1 MAYFDSIICLFK
13 LDTKEAE
20 ASAKKMDGSLKQLLN
35 TASNASEKSG
45 NLGQNL
51 VSSFNAVSS
60 AFNNIGQNISG
71 SFSQIKS
78 EADQVFSHIKEAG
91 QNTGD
96 AIAGSI
102 KNSFDEIN
110 KSTNENLLKQKLYAA
125 DISNNRKNSSIN
137 ANGIAPHTIDKANID
152 PKPIEENFHNSFN
165 NITKEGQD
173 TGEAIAGSIKNSL
186 DHINNISNNNLLKQK
201 LPDVNISRPSM
212 TAPLPSEAIPAEPS
226 VTNSKHMA
234 QEAISAVND
243 TFRHSVNDMGNETR
257 NALNAIKQHAEN
269 AKQSIHEPKS
279 TLSQAT
285 RVNPYNTN
293 NMTPAMQQAD
303 SLGKAMAAPIDAMG
317 NILMDLGT
325 EIGQSI
331 SHMKNAT
338 TNGFNAVKQA
348 ANETAVSISNSFLGI
363 VDNVATTIASAANN
377 IHTFITDIIKSS
389 IPKFKA
395 SANALGK
402 NFGQTISG
410 AIKGVTDKFSFD
422 SIFTGVEKHTQN
434 LTALGALASQSRIG
448 VRNLDLLSRSAAS
461 LGGNLGEAQQDI
473 NRFSQS
479 VTTALGDKTSQAAA
493 IFDKLGISLKNQ
505 KGRIKDTSKLMG
517 ELSHKMRTMSQPD
530 KNLMLNDL
538 GFKDQGM
545 RRYVMSTDKT
555 QKRVMGTEKQKGI
568 TTQKDVEEAKKF
580 QKSLTELNEA
590 IDSAATDLVTA
601 LMPAFTFIVDGLK
614 SLVTVAKDNK
624 IILVGFF
631 AALAVAAVSY
641 GASMASA
648 AVATIAATWPILA
661 IIAVVG
667 ALGYAFYKLIPFLK
681 KIPQL
686 FHDFVASSPMVQSAL
701 NKLSEVWQE
710 LKKRAQPIIDY
721 FKAVWGFVTAAWN
734 GDFEGMK
741 KSFFDMLNAIKDYFM
756 NIFNDIS
763 TIASNITKAIREKL
777 TDMLPAK
784 LQYWLGLSDDKENDI
799 PTPDDEQKQA
809 ATKAVEAGQQHL
821 DQVQQNGVPSNA
833 VEITKTKNIENNK
846 QTNVTVGETHITV
859 NTNKPVEDIGKVL
872 TDRTTDSI
880 NRAIS
885 YQDDPIMR

>member
-78 EADQVFSHIKEAG
+78 EADQVFSHIKQAG

-96 AIAGSI
+96 TIAGSI

-110 KSTNENLLKQKLYAA
+110 KTTNENLLKQKLRAA
-125 DISNNRKNSSIN
+125 DIANNGKNSAID
-137 ANGIAPHTIDKANID
+137 AIGIAPDTIG
-152 PKPIEENFHNSFN
+152 EQNSYV
-165 NITKEGQD
+165 KDMGHE
-173 TGEAIAGSIKNSL
+173 
-186 DHINNISNNNLLKQK
+186 
-201 LPDVNISRPSM
+201 NISRPLM
-212 TAPLPSEAIPAEPS
+212 TAPFPSEAIPAEPS

-257 NALNAIKQHAEN
+257 NALDAIKQHTEN
-269 AKQSIHEPKS
+269 AKQSIHEPKP
-279 TLSQAT
+279 TLNQAT
-285 RVNPYNTN
+285 RVSPYHTN

-395 SANALGK
+395 SADALRK
-402 NFGQTISG
+402 NFGQAISG
-410 AIKGVTDKFSFD
+410 TIKGITDKFSFD

-555 QKRVMGTEKQKGI
+555 QKRVMGTEKEKGI

-580 QKSLTELNEA
+580 QKSLAELNET

-601 LMPAFTFIVDGLK
+601 LMPAFTFIVDGFK

-641 GASMASA
+641 GASMESA

-763 TIASNITKAIREKL
+763 DIATNITKAIRDKL
-777 TDMLPAK
+777 THMLPTK
-784 LQYWLGLSDDKENDI
+784 LQYWLGLSDGKENDI

-859 NTNKPVEDIGKVL
+859 NTNKPVEDIGQKL
-872 TDRTTDSI
+872 TDRQTYEIKKAIADTDDSV
-880 NRAIS
+880 
-885 YQDDPIMR
+885 MR

>member
-60 AFNNIGQNISG
+60 ALNNIGQNISG

-96 AIAGSI
+96 TIAGSI

-110 KSTNENLLKQKLYAA
+110 KTTNENLLKQKLYAA
-125 DISNNRKNSSIN
+125 DISNNGKNSTIN
-137 ANGIAPHTIDKANID
+137 ANGIAPHTIG
-152 PKPIEENFHNSFN
+152 EQNSY
-165 NITKEGQD
+165 
-173 TGEAIAGSIKNSL
+173 
-186 DHINNISNNNLLKQK
+186 LK
-201 LPDVNISRPSM
+201 DIGHVNISRPSM
-212 TAPLPSEAIPAEPS
+212 TAPFPSEAIPAEPS
-226 VTNSKHMA
+226 VANSKHMA
-234 QEAISAVND
+234 QEAISAVNE

-257 NALNAIKQHAEN
+257 NALDAIKQHAEN
-269 AKQSIHEPKS
+269 AKQSIHEPKP
-279 TLSQAT
+279 TLNQAT
-285 RVNPYNTN
+285 RVSPYHTN

-303 SLGKAMAAPIDAMG
+303 SFANTMAAPMDAIVT
-317 NILMDLGT
+317 NV
-325 EIGQSI
+325 GQSI
-331 SHMKNAT
+331 SNMKTSTAND
-338 TNGFNAVKQA
+338 FNEVKQA

-363 VDNVATTIASAANN
+363 VNSVATSIANAANN

-395 SANALGK
+395 SADALRK
-402 NFGQTISG
+402 NFGQAISG
-410 AIKGVTDKFSFD
+410 TIKGVTDKFSFD
-422 SIFTGVEKHTQN
+422 SIFTGVGKHAQN

-545 RRYVMSTDKT
+545 RRYIMSTDKT
-555 QKRVMGTEKQKGI
+555 QKRVMGTEKEKGI

-580 QKSLTELNEA
+580 QKSLDDLNEA

-614 SLVTVAKDNK
+614 NLVTVAKDNK

-631 AALAVAAVSY
+631 AALAVVAVSY

-686 FHDFVASSPMVQSAL
+686 FHDFVANSPMVRSAL
-701 NKLSEVWQE
+701 NKLSEAWQE
-710 LKKRAQPIIDY
+710 LKNKAQPIIDF
-721 FKAVWGFVTAAWN
+721 FKTVWGFVTDAWN

-741 KSFFDMLNAIKDYFM
+741 KSFFDMLNAIKDYFI
-756 NIFNDIS
+756 NIWNEIS
-763 TIASNITKAIREKL
+763 TIASKITKAIRDKL
-777 TDMLPAK
+777 THMLPTK
-784 LQYWLGLSDDKENDI
+784 LQYWLGLNDDKENDI

-833 VEITKTKNIENNK
+833 VEITKTQNIENNK
-846 QTNVTVGETHITV
+846 QTNVTVGAPNIV
-859 NTNKPVEDIGKVL
+859 INAPG
-872 TDRTTDSI
+872 DSAGGLEKATKI
-880 NRAIS
+880 VQGAFIQS
-885 YQDDPIMR
+885 TLQGFDDCRQN

>member
-60 AFNNIGQNISG
+60 ALNNIGQNISG

-78 EADQVFSHIKEAG
+78 EADQVFSHIKQAG

-110 KSTNENLLKQKLYAA
+110 KSTNENLLKQNFHAA
-125 DISNNRKNSSIN
+125 DISNNGKNSAID
-137 ANGIAPHTIDKANID
+137 AIGIAPDTIG
-152 PKPIEENFHNSFN
+152 EQNSYV
-165 NITKEGQD
+165 KDMGRE
-173 TGEAIAGSIKNSL
+173 
-186 DHINNISNNNLLKQK
+186 
-201 LPDVNISRPSM
+201 NISRPSM

-243 TFRHSVNDMGNETR
+243 TFRHSVNDMENETR
-257 NALNAIKQHAEN
+257 NALDAIKQHTEN

-285 RVNPYNTN
+285 RVSPYYTN

-395 SANALGK
+395 SADALGK

-410 AIKGVTDKFSFD
+410 AIKGVTDNFSFD
-422 SIFTGVEKHTQN
+422 SIFTGVGKHAQN

-545 RRYVMSTDKT
+545 RRYVMSTNKT
-555 QKRVMGTEKQKGI
+555 QKSVMGTEKEKGI

-580 QKSLTELNEA
+580 QKSLAELNET

-701 NKLSEVWQE
+701 NKLSEAWEE

-756 NIFNDIS
+756 NILNDIS
-763 TIASNITKAIREKL
+763 DIATNITKAIRDKL
-777 TDMLPAK
+777 THMLPTK
-784 LQYWLGLSDDKENDI
+784 LQYWLGLNDDKENDI

-859 NTNKPVEDIGKVL
+859 NTNKPVEDIGKVV
-872 TDRTTDSI
+872 TDKNIDSI

>member
-60 AFNNIGQNISG
+60 ALNNVGQNISG

-78 EADQVFSHIKEAG
+78 EADQVFSHIKQAG
-91 QNTGD
+91 KNTGD
-96 AIAGSI
+96 AITGSI

-110 KSTNENLLKQKLYAA
+110 KTTNENLLKQKLHAA
-125 DISNNRKNSSIN
+125 DISNNGKNSTIN
-137 ANGIAPHTIDKANID
+137 ANGIAPHTIG
-152 PKPIEENFHNSFN
+152 EQNSY
-165 NITKEGQD
+165 
-173 TGEAIAGSIKNSL
+173 
-186 DHINNISNNNLLKQK
+186 LK
-201 LPDVNISRPSM
+201 DIGHVNISRPSM
-212 TAPLPSEAIPAEPS
+212 TAPFPSEAIPAEPS

-234 QEAISAVND
+234 QEAISAVNE

-257 NALNAIKQHAEN
+257 NALDAIKQHAEN
-269 AKQSIHEPKS
+269 AKQSIREPKS

-285 RVNPYNTN
+285 RVSPYHTN

-303 SLGKAMAAPIDAMG
+303 SFANTMAAPIDAIVT
-317 NILMDLGT
+317 NV
-325 EIGQSI
+325 GQSI
-331 SHMKNAT
+331 SNMKTST
-338 TNGFNAVKQA
+338 TNDFNEVKQA

-363 VDNVATTIASAANN
+363 VNSVATSIANAANN

-395 SANALGK
+395 SADALGK
-402 NFGQTISG
+402 NFEQTISG

-545 RRYVMSTDKT
+545 RRYVMSTNKT
-555 QKRVMGTEKQKGI
+555 QKRVMGTEKEKGI

-648 AVATIAATWPILA
+648 AIATIAATWPILA

-741 KSFFDMLNAIKDYFM
+741 KSFFDMLNAIKDYFI

-763 TIASNITKAIREKL
+763 DIATNITKAIREKL

-784 LQYWLGLSDDKENDI
+784 LQYWLGLSDNKETDI

-821 DQVQQNGVPSNA
+821 DQVQQNSVPSNA
-833 VEITKTKNIENNK
+833 VEITKTQNIENNK
-846 QTNVTVGETHITV
+846 QTNVTVGAPNIV
-859 NTNKPVEDIGKVL
+859 INAPG
-872 TDRTTDSI
+872 DSI
-880 NRAIS
+880 GGMKKAGEIS
-885 YQDDPIMR
+885 RSVLFKNTSQGFDDCRQN

>member
-60 AFNNIGQNISG
+60 ALNNIGQNISG

-110 KSTNENLLKQKLYAA
+110 KSTNENLLKQKLHAA
-125 DISNNRKNSSIN
+125 DISNNRKNSTIN
-137 ANGIAPHTIDKANID
+137 TNGIAPQTIG
-152 PKPIEENFHNSFN
+152 EQNSY
-165 NITKEGQD
+165 
-173 TGEAIAGSIKNSL
+173 
-186 DHINNISNNNLLKQK
+186 LK
-201 LPDVNISRPSM
+201 DMGHVNISRPSM
-212 TAPLPSEAIPAEPS
+212 TAPFPSEAIPAEPS
-226 VTNSKHMA
+226 VANSKHMA
-234 QEAISAVND
+234 QEAISAVNE

-257 NALNAIKQHAEN
+257 NELDAIKQHAEN
-269 AKQSIHEPKS
+269 AKQSIREPKS

-285 RVNPYNTN
+285 RVSPYHTN

-303 SLGKAMAAPIDAMG
+303 SFANTMAAPMDAIVT
-317 NILMDLGT
+317 NV
-325 EIGQSI
+325 GQSI
-331 SHMKNAT
+331 SNMKTST
-338 TNGFNAVKQA
+338 TNDFNEVKQA

-363 VDNVATTIASAANN
+363 VNSVATSIANAANN

-395 SANALGK
+395 SADALRK
-402 NFGQTISG
+402 NFGQAISG
-410 AIKGVTDKFSFD
+410 TIKGVTDKFSFD
-422 SIFTGVEKHTQN
+422 SIFTGVGKHAQN

-545 RRYVMSTDKT
+545 RRYVMSTNKT
-555 QKRVMGTEKQKGI
+555 QKRVMGTEKEKGI

-580 QKSLTELNEA
+580 QKSLDDLNEA

-614 SLVTVAKDNK
+614 NLVTVAKDNK

-631 AALAVAAVSY
+631 AALAVVAVSY

-686 FHDFVASSPMVQSAL
+686 FHDFVANSPMVRSAL
-701 NKLSEVWQE
+701 NKLSEAWQE
-710 LKKRAQPIIDY
+710 LKNKAQPIIDF
-721 FKAVWGFVTAAWN
+721 FKTVWGFVTDAWN

-741 KSFFDMLNAIKDYFM
+741 KSFFHMLNAIKDYFI
-756 NIFNDIS
+756 NIWNEIS
-763 TIASNITKAIREKL
+763 TIATNITKAIRDKL
-777 TDMLPAK
+777 THMLPTK
-784 LQYWLGLSDDKENDI
+784 LQYWLGLNDDKENDI

-859 NTNKPVEDIGKVL
+859 NTNKPVEDIGKVV
-872 TDRTTDSI
+872 TDKNIDSI

>member
-60 AFNNIGQNISG
+60 ALNNIGQNISG

-78 EADQVFSHIKEAG
+78 EADQVFSHIKQAG

-96 AIAGSI
+96 TIAGSI

-110 KSTNENLLKQKLYAA
+110 KTTNENLLKQKLRAA
-125 DISNNRKNSSIN
+125 DIANNGKNSAID
-137 ANGIAPHTIDKANID
+137 AIGIAPDTIG
-152 PKPIEENFHNSFN
+152 EQNSY
-165 NITKEGQD
+165 
-173 TGEAIAGSIKNSL
+173 
-186 DHINNISNNNLLKQK
+186 LK
-201 LPDVNISRPSM
+201 DMGHVNISRPLM
-212 TAPLPSEAIPAEPS
+212 TAPFPPEAIPAEPS

-234 QEAISAVND
+234 QEAISAVNE

-257 NALNAIKQHAEN
+257 NALDAIKQHTEN
-269 AKQSIHEPKS
+269 AKQSIHEPKP
-279 TLSQAT
+279 TLNQAT
-285 RVNPYNTN
+285 RVSPYHTN

-395 SANALGK
+395 SADALGK

-493 IFDKLGISLKNQ
+493 IFDKLGILLKNQ

-545 RRYVMSTDKT
+545 RRYVMSTNKT
-555 QKRVMGTEKQKGI
+555 QKRVMGTEKEKGI

-648 AVATIAATWPILA
+648 AIATIAATWPILA

-701 NKLSEVWQE
+701 NKLSEAWEE
-710 LKKRAQPIIDY
+710 LKKRARPIIDY

-756 NIFNDIS
+756 NILNDIS
-763 TIASNITKAIREKL
+763 DIATNITKAIRDKL
-777 TDMLPAK
+777 THMLPTK
-784 LQYWLGLSDDKENDI
+784 LQYWLGLSDGKENDI
-799 PTPDDEQKQA
+799 PIPDDEQKQA

-859 NTNKPVEDIGKVL
+859 NTNKPVEDIGQKL
-872 TDRTTDSI
+872 TDRQTYEIRKAIAETDDSV
-880 NRAIS
+880 
-885 YQDDPIMR
+885 MR

>member
-60 AFNNIGQNISG
+60 ALNNIGQNISG

-110 KSTNENLLKQKLYAA
+110 KTTNENLLKQKLYAA
-125 DISNNRKNSSIN
+125 DISNNGKNSTIN
-137 ANGIAPHTIDKANID
+137 ANGIAPHTIG
-152 PKPIEENFHNSFN
+152 EQNSY
-165 NITKEGQD
+165 
-173 TGEAIAGSIKNSL
+173 
-186 DHINNISNNNLLKQK
+186 LK
-201 LPDVNISRPSM
+201 DIGHVNISRPSM
-212 TAPLPSEAIPAEPS
+212 TAPFPSEAIPAEPS
-226 VTNSKHMA
+226 VANSKHMA
-234 QEAISAVND
+234 QEAISAVNE

-257 NALNAIKQHAEN
+257 NELDAIKQHAEN
-269 AKQSIHEPKS
+269 AKQSIREPKS

-285 RVNPYNTN
+285 RVSPYHTN

-303 SLGKAMAAPIDAMG
+303 SFANTMAVPMDAIVT
-317 NILMDLGT
+317 NV
-325 EIGQSI
+325 GQSI
-331 SHMKNAT
+331 SNMKTST
-338 TNGFNAVKQA
+338 TNDFNEVKQA
-348 ANETAVSISNSFLGI
+348 ANETAVSISNSFLCI
-363 VDNVATTIASAANN
+363 VNSVATSIANAANN

-395 SANALGK
+395 SADALRK
-402 NFGQTISG
+402 NFGQAISG
-410 AIKGVTDKFSFD
+410 TIKGVTDKFSFD
-422 SIFTGVEKHTQN
+422 SIFTGVGKHAQN

-555 QKRVMGTEKQKGI
+555 QKRVMGTEKEKGI

-580 QKSLTELNEA
+580 QKSLDDLNEA

-614 SLVTVAKDNK
+614 NLVTVAKDNK

-631 AALAVAAVSY
+631 AALAVVAVSY

-686 FHDFVASSPMVQSAL
+686 FHDFVANSPMVRSAL
-701 NKLSEVWQE
+701 NKLSEAWQE
-710 LKKRAQPIIDY
+710 LKNKAQPIIDF
-721 FKAVWGFVTAAWN
+721 FKTVWGFVTDAWN

-741 KSFFDMLNAIKDYFM
+741 KSFFDMLNAIKDYFI
-756 NIFNDIS
+756 NIWNEIS
-763 TIASNITKAIREKL
+763 TIASKITKAIRDKL
-777 TDMLPAK
+777 THMLPTK
-784 LQYWLGLSDDKENDI
+784 LQYWLGLNDDKENDI

-833 VEITKTKNIENNK
+833 VEITKTQNIENNK
-846 QTNVTVGETHITV
+846 QTNVTVGAPNIV
-859 NTNKPVEDIGKVL
+859 INAPG
-872 TDRTTDSI
+872 DSI
-880 NRAIS
+880 GGMKKAGEIS
-885 YQDDPIMR
+885 RSVLFKNTSQGFDDCRQN

>member
-60 AFNNIGQNISG
+60 ALNNIGQNISG

-78 EADQVFSHIKEAG
+78 EADQVFSHIKQAG
-91 QNTGD
+91 KNTGD
-96 AIAGSI
+96 AITGSI

-110 KSTNENLLKQKLYAA
+110 KTTNENLLKQKLHAA
-125 DISNNRKNSSIN
+125 DISNNGKNSTIN
-137 ANGIAPHTIDKANID
+137 ANGIAPHTIG
-152 PKPIEENFHNSFN
+152 EQNSY
-165 NITKEGQD
+165 
-173 TGEAIAGSIKNSL
+173 
-186 DHINNISNNNLLKQK
+186 LK
-201 LPDVNISRPSM
+201 DMGHVNISRPSM
-212 TAPLPSEAIPAEPS
+212 TTPFPSEAIPAEPS
-226 VTNSKHMA
+226 VANSKHMA
-234 QEAISAVND
+234 QEAISAVNK

-257 NALNAIKQHAEN
+257 NALDAIKQHAEN
-269 AKQSIHEPKS
+269 AKQSIREPKS

-285 RVNPYNTN
+285 RVSPYHTN

-303 SLGKAMAAPIDAMG
+303 SFANTMASPMDAIVT
-317 NILMDLGT
+317 NV
-325 EIGQSI
+325 GQSI
-331 SHMKNAT
+331 SNMKTST
-338 TNGFNAVKQA
+338 TNDFNEVKQA

-363 VDNVATTIASAANN
+363 VNSVATSIANAANN

-395 SANALGK
+395 SADALRK
-402 NFGQTISG
+402 NFGQAISG
-410 AIKGVTDKFSFD
+410 TIKGITDKFSFD
-422 SIFTGVEKHTQN
+422 SIFTGVGKHAQN

-555 QKRVMGTEKQKGI
+555 QKRVMGTEKEKGI

-580 QKSLTELNEA
+580 QKSLTELNET

-614 SLVTVAKDNK
+614 NLVTVAKDNK

-631 AALAVAAVSY
+631 AALAVVAVSY

-686 FHDFVASSPMVQSAL
+686 FHDFVANSPMVRSAL
-701 NKLSEVWQE
+701 NKLSEAWQE
-710 LKKRAQPIIDY
+710 LKNKAQPIIDF
-721 FKAVWGFVTAAWN
+721 FKTVWGFVTDAWN

-741 KSFFDMLNAIKDYFM
+741 KSFFDMLNAIKDYFI
-756 NIFNDIS
+756 NIWNEIS
-763 TIASNITKAIREKL
+763 TIASKITKAIRDKL
-777 TDMLPAK
+777 THMLPTK
-784 LQYWLGLSDDKENDI
+784 LQYWLGLNDDKENDI

-859 NTNKPVEDIGKVL
+859 NTNKPVEDIGQKL
-872 TDRTTDSI
+872 TDRQTYEIRKAIAETDDSV
-880 NRAIS
+880 
-885 YQDDPIMR
+885 MR

>member
-35 TASNASEKSG
+35 TASNASEKSA

-78 EADQVFSHIKEAG
+78 EADQVFSQIKQAG

-96 AIAGSI
+96 IIASSI

-110 KSTNENLLKQKLYAA
+110 KTTNENLLKQKLRAA
-125 DISNNRKNSSIN
+125 DIANNGKNSAID
-137 ANGIAPHTIDKANID
+137 AIGIAPDTIGEQNSYAKDIGH
-152 PKPIEENFHNSFN
+152 ENF
-165 NITKEGQD
+165 
-173 TGEAIAGSIKNSL
+173 L
-186 DHINNISNNNLLKQK
+186 
-201 LPDVNISRPSM
+201 RPSM
-212 TAPLPSEAIPAEPS
+212 TAPFPPEAIPAEPS

-234 QEAISAVND
+234 QEAISAVNE
-243 TFRHSVNDMGNETR
+243 TFRHSVSDMGNETR
-257 NALNAIKQHAEN
+257 NALDAIKQHTEN
-269 AKQSIHEPKS
+269 AKQSIHEPKP
-279 TLSQAT
+279 TLNQAT
-285 RVNPYNTN
+285 RVSPYHTN

-338 TNGFNAVKQA
+338 ANGFNAVKQA

-377 IHTFITDIIKSS
+377 IHTFITDIIKSA

-395 SANALGK
+395 SADALGK

-493 IFDKLGISLKNQ
+493 IFNKLGISLKNQ

-545 RRYVMSTDKT
+545 RRYVMSTNKT
-555 QKRVMGTEKQKGI
+555 QKRVMGTEKEKGI

-580 QKSLTELNEA
+580 QKSLAELNET

-686 FHDFVASSPMVQSAL
+686 FHDFVASSPLVQSAL

-756 NIFNDIS
+756 NILNDIS
-763 TIASNITKAIREKL
+763 TIASNITSAIREKL

-784 LQYWLGLSDDKENDI
+784 LQYWLGLSDNKETDI

-859 NTNKPVEDIGKVL
+859 NTNKPVEDIGQKL
-872 TDRTTDSI
+872 TDQQTYAIKKAIADTDDSV
-880 NRAIS
+880 
-885 YQDDPIMR
+885 MR

>member
-45 NLGQNL
+45 NLGKNL

-60 AFNNIGQNISG
+60 ALNNIGQNISG

-96 AIAGSI
+96 TIAGSI

-110 KSTNENLLKQKLYAA
+110 KSTNENLLKQKLHAA
-125 DISNNRKNSSIN
+125 DISNNRKNSTIN
-137 ANGIAPHTIDKANID
+137 ANGIAPHTIG
-152 PKPIEENFHNSFN
+152 EQNSY
-165 NITKEGQD
+165 
-173 TGEAIAGSIKNSL
+173 
-186 DHINNISNNNLLKQK
+186 LK
-201 LPDVNISRPSM
+201 DMGHVNISRPSM
-212 TAPLPSEAIPAEPS
+212 TAPFPSEAIPAEPS
-226 VTNSKHMA
+226 VANSKHMA
-234 QEAISAVND
+234 QEAISAVNE

-257 NALNAIKQHAEN
+257 NALDAIKQHAEN
-269 AKQSIHEPKS
+269 AKQSIREPKS

-285 RVNPYNTN
+285 RVSPYHTN

-303 SLGKAMAAPIDAMG
+303 SFANTMAAPMDAIVT
-317 NILMDLGT
+317 NV
-325 EIGQSI
+325 GQSI
-331 SHMKNAT
+331 SNMKTSTAND
-338 TNGFNAVKQA
+338 FNEVKQA

-363 VDNVATTIASAANN
+363 VNSVATSIANAANN

-395 SANALGK
+395 SADALRK
-402 NFGQTISG
+402 NFGQAISG
-410 AIKGVTDKFSFD
+410 TIKGITDKFSFD
-422 SIFTGVEKHTQN
+422 SIFTGVGKHAQN

-545 RRYVMSTDKT
+545 RRYIMSTDKT
-555 QKRVMGTEKQKGI
+555 QKRVMGTEKEKGI

-580 QKSLTELNEA
+580 QKSLDDLNEA

-614 SLVTVAKDNK
+614 NLVTVAKDNK

-631 AALAVAAVSY
+631 AALAVVAVSY

-686 FHDFVASSPMVQSAL
+686 FHDFVANSPMVRSAL
-701 NKLSEVWQE
+701 NKLSEAWQE
-710 LKKRAQPIIDY
+710 LKNKAQPIIDF
-721 FKAVWGFVTAAWN
+721 FKTVWGFVTDAWN

-784 LQYWLGLSDDKENDI
+784 LQYWLGLSDNKETDI

>member
-78 EADQVFSHIKEAG
+78 EADQVFSHIKQAG

-110 KSTNENLLKQKLYAA
+110 KSTNENLLKQKLRAA
-125 DISNNRKNSSIN
+125 DIANTGKNSAID
-137 ANGIAPHTIDKANID
+137 AIGIAPDTIG
-152 PKPIEENFHNSFN
+152 EQNSY
-165 NITKEGQD
+165 
-173 TGEAIAGSIKNSL
+173 
-186 DHINNISNNNLLKQK
+186 LK
-201 LPDVNISRPSM
+201 DMGHVNISRPLM
-212 TAPLPSEAIPAEPS
+212 TAPFPSEAIPAEPS
-226 VTNSKHMA
+226 VANSKHMA

-257 NALNAIKQHAEN
+257 NALDAIKQHTEN
-269 AKQSIHEPKS
+269 AKQSIHEPKP
-279 TLSQAT
+279 TLNQAT
-285 RVNPYNTN
+285 RVSPYHTN

-303 SLGKAMAAPIDAMG
+303 SFANTMAAPMDAIVT
-317 NILMDLGT
+317 NV
-325 EIGQSI
+325 GQSI
-331 SHMKNAT
+331 SNMKTST
-338 TNGFNAVKQA
+338 TNDFNEVKQA

-363 VDNVATTIASAANN
+363 VNSVATSIANAANN

-395 SANALGK
+395 SADALRK
-402 NFGQTISG
+402 NFGQAISG
-410 AIKGVTDKFSFD
+410 TIKGVTDKFSFD

-545 RRYVMSTDKT
+545 RRYIMSTDNT
-555 QKRVMGTEKQKGI
+555 QKRVMGTEKEKGI

-641 GASMASA
+641 GASMESA

-701 NKLSEVWQE
+701 NKLSEAWQE

-741 KSFFDMLNAIKDYFM
+741 KSFFDMLNAIKDYFI
-756 NIFNDIS
+756 NILNDIS
-763 TIASNITKAIREKL
+763 TIASKITKAIRDKL
-777 TDMLPAK
+777 THMLPTK
-784 LQYWLGLSDDKENDI
+784 LQYWLGLNDDKENDI

-859 NTNKPVEDIGKVL
+859 NTNKPVEDIGQKL
-872 TDRTTDSI
+872 TDRQTYEIKKAIADTDDSV
-880 NRAIS
+880 
-885 YQDDPIMR
+885 MR

>member
-60 AFNNIGQNISG
+60 ALNNIGQNISG
-71 SFSQIKS
+71 SFSQIKL
-78 EADQVFSHIKEAG
+78 EADQVFSQIKQAG

-96 AIAGSI
+96 TIASSI

-110 KSTNENLLKQKLYAA
+110 KSTNENLLKQNFHAA
-125 DISNNRKNSSIN
+125 DISNNGKNSAID
-137 ANGIAPHTIDKANID
+137 AIGIAPDTIG
-152 PKPIEENFHNSFN
+152 EQNSYV
-165 NITKEGQD
+165 KDMGRE
-173 TGEAIAGSIKNSL
+173 
-186 DHINNISNNNLLKQK
+186 
-201 LPDVNISRPSM
+201 NISRPLM
-212 TAPLPSEAIPAEPS
+212 TAPFPPEAIPAEPS

-234 QEAISAVND
+234 QEAISAVNE

-257 NALNAIKQHAEN
+257 NALNAIKQHTEN
-269 AKQSIHEPKS
+269 AKQSIHEPKP
-279 TLSQAT
+279 TLNQAT
-285 RVNPYNTN
+285 RVSPYHTN

-395 SANALGK
+395 SADALGK

-545 RRYVMSTDKT
+545 RRYVMSTNKT
-555 QKRVMGTEKQKGI
+555 QKRVMGTEKEKGI

-580 QKSLTELNEA
+580 QKSLAELNET

-686 FHDFVASSPMVQSAL
+686 FHDFVASSPLVQSAL

-756 NIFNDIS
+756 NILNDIS

-799 PTPDDEQKQA
+799 PTPDNEQKQA

-859 NTNKPVEDIGKVL
+859 NTNKPVEDIGQKL
-872 TDRTTDSI
+872 TDRQTYEIKKAIADTDDSV
-880 NRAIS
+880 
-885 YQDDPIMR
+885 MR

>member
-60 AFNNIGQNISG
+60 ALNNIGQNISG

-78 EADQVFSHIKEAG
+78 EADQVFSHIKQAG

-96 AIAGSI
+96 TIAGSI
-102 KNSFDEIN
+102 KNSFDGIN
-110 KSTNENLLKQKLYAA
+110 KTTNENLLKQKLYAA
-125 DISNNRKNSSIN
+125 DISNNGKNSTIN
-137 ANGIAPHTIDKANID
+137 ANGIAPHTIG
-152 PKPIEENFHNSFN
+152 EQNSY
-165 NITKEGQD
+165 
-173 TGEAIAGSIKNSL
+173 
-186 DHINNISNNNLLKQK
+186 LK
-201 LPDVNISRPSM
+201 DMGHVNISRPSM
-212 TAPLPSEAIPAEPS
+212 TTPFPSEAIPAEPS
-226 VTNSKHMA
+226 VANSKHMA
-234 QEAISAVND
+234 QEAISAVNK

-257 NALNAIKQHAEN
+257 NALDAIKQHAEN
-269 AKQSIHEPKS
+269 AKQSIREPKS

-285 RVNPYNTN
+285 RVSPYHTN

-303 SLGKAMAAPIDAMG
+303 SFANTMASPMDAIVT
-317 NILMDLGT
+317 NV
-325 EIGQSI
+325 GQSI
-331 SHMKNAT
+331 SNMKTST
-338 TNGFNAVKQA
+338 TNDFNEVKQA

-363 VDNVATTIASAANN
+363 VNSVATSIANAANN

-395 SANALGK
+395 SADALRK
-402 NFGQTISG
+402 NFGQAISG
-410 AIKGVTDKFSFD
+410 TIKGITDKFSFD
-422 SIFTGVEKHTQN
+422 SIFTGVGKHAQN

-545 RRYVMSTDKT
+545 RRYIMSTDKT
-555 QKRVMGTEKQKGI
+555 QKRVMGTEKEKGI

-580 QKSLTELNEA
+580 QKSLDDLNEA

-614 SLVTVAKDNK
+614 NLVTVAKDNK

-631 AALAVAAVSY
+631 AALAVVAVSY

-686 FHDFVASSPMVQSAL
+686 FHDFVANSPMVRSAL
-701 NKLSEVWQE
+701 NKLSEAWQE
-710 LKKRAQPIIDY
+710 LKNKAQPIIDF
-721 FKAVWGFVTAAWN
+721 FKTVWGFVTDAWN

-741 KSFFDMLNAIKDYFM
+741 KSFFDMLNAIKDYFI
-756 NIFNDIS
+756 NIWNEIS
-763 TIASNITKAIREKL
+763 TIASKITKAIRDKL
-777 TDMLPAK
+777 THMLPTK
-784 LQYWLGLSDDKENDI
+784 LQYWLGLNDDKENDI

-821 DQVQQNGVPSNA
+821 DQVQQNSVPSNA
-833 VEITKTKNIENNK
+833 VEITKTQNIENNK
-846 QTNVTVGETHITV
+846 QTNVTVGAPNIV
-859 NTNKPVEDIGKVL
+859 INAPG
-872 TDRTTDSI
+872 DSI
-880 NRAIS
+880 GGMKKAGEIS
-885 YQDDPIMR
+885 RSVLFKNTSQGFDDCRQN

>member
-96 AIAGSI
+96 TIAGSI

-110 KSTNENLLKQKLYAA
+110 KTTNENLLKQKLRAA
-125 DISNNRKNSSIN
+125 EIANNGKNSAID
-137 ANGIAPHTIDKANID
+137 AIGIAPDTIG
-152 PKPIEENFHNSFN
+152 EQNSYV
-165 NITKEGQD
+165 KDMGHE
-173 TGEAIAGSIKNSL
+173 
-186 DHINNISNNNLLKQK
+186 
-201 LPDVNISRPSM
+201 NISRPSM
-212 TAPLPSEAIPAEPS
+212 TAPFPPEAIPAEPS

-234 QEAISAVND
+234 QEAISAVNE

-257 NALNAIKQHAEN
+257 NALDAIKQHTEN
-269 AKQSIHEPKS
+269 AKQSIHEPKP
-279 TLSQAT
+279 TLNQAT
-285 RVNPYNTN
+285 RVSPYHTN

-395 SANALGK
+395 SADALGK

-555 QKRVMGTEKQKGI
+555 QKRVMGTEKEKGI

-580 QKSLTELNEA
+580 QKSLAELNET

-631 AALAVAAVSY
+631 AALTVAAISY

-756 NIFNDIS
+756 NILNDIS
-763 TIASNITKAIREKL
+763 DIATNITKAIRDKL

-859 NTNKPVEDIGKVL
+859 NTNKPVEDIGQKL
-872 TDRTTDSI
+872 TDQQTYAIKKAIADTDDSV
-880 NRAIS
+880 
-885 YQDDPIMR
+885 MR

>member
-60 AFNNIGQNISG
+60 ALNNIGQNISG

-78 EADQVFSHIKEAG
+78 EADQVFSQIIQAG

-96 AIAGSI
+96 TIASSI

-110 KSTNENLLKQKLYAA
+110 KTTNENLLKQKLYAA
-125 DISNNRKNSSIN
+125 DISNNGKNSTIN
-137 ANGIAPHTIDKANID
+137 ANGIAPHTIG
-152 PKPIEENFHNSFN
+152 EQNSY
-165 NITKEGQD
+165 
-173 TGEAIAGSIKNSL
+173 
-186 DHINNISNNNLLKQK
+186 LK
-201 LPDVNISRPSM
+201 DIGHVNISRPSM
-212 TAPLPSEAIPAEPS
+212 TAPFPSEAIPAEPS
-226 VTNSKHMA
+226 VANSKHMA
-234 QEAISAVND
+234 QEAISAVNE

-257 NALNAIKQHAEN
+257 NELDAIKQHAEN
-269 AKQSIHEPKS
+269 AKQSIREPKS

-285 RVNPYNTN
+285 RVSPYHTN

-303 SLGKAMAAPIDAMG
+303 SFANTMAAPMDAIVT
-317 NILMDLGT
+317 NV
-325 EIGQSI
+325 GQSI
-331 SHMKNAT
+331 SNMKTSTAND
-338 TNGFNAVKQA
+338 FNEVKQA

-363 VDNVATTIASAANN
+363 VNSVATSIANAANN

-395 SANALGK
+395 SADALRK
-402 NFGQTISG
+402 NFGQAISG
-410 AIKGVTDKFSFD
+410 TIKGVTDKFSFD
-422 SIFTGVEKHTQN
+422 SIFTGVGKHAQN

-545 RRYVMSTDKT
+545 RRYIMSTDKT
-555 QKRVMGTEKQKGI
+555 QKRVMGTEKEKGI

-580 QKSLTELNEA
+580 QKSLDDLNEA

-614 SLVTVAKDNK
+614 NLVTVAKDNK

-631 AALAVAAVSY
+631 AALAVVAVSY

-686 FHDFVASSPMVQSAL
+686 FHDFVANSPMVRSAL
-701 NKLSEVWQE
+701 NKLSEAWQE
-710 LKKRAQPIIDY
+710 LKNKAQPIIDF
-721 FKAVWGFVTAAWN
+721 FKTVWGFVTDAWN

-741 KSFFDMLNAIKDYFM
+741 KSFFDMLNAIKDYFI
-756 NIFNDIS
+756 NIWNEIS
-763 TIASNITKAIREKL
+763 TIASKITKAIRDKL
-777 TDMLPAK
+777 THMLPTK
-784 LQYWLGLSDDKENDI
+784 LQYWLGLNDDKENDI

-821 DQVQQNGVPSNA
+821 DQVQQNSVPSNA
-833 VEITKTKNIENNK
+833 VEITKTQNIENNK
-846 QTNVTVGETHITV
+846 QTNVTVGAPNIV
-859 NTNKPVEDIGKVL
+859 INAPG
-872 TDRTTDSI
+872 DSAGGLEKATKI
-880 NRAIS
+880 VQGAFIQS
-885 YQDDPIMR
+885 TLQGFDDCRQN

>member
-60 AFNNIGQNISG
+60 ALNNIGQNISG

-78 EADQVFSHIKEAG
+78 EADQVFSHIKQAG

-96 AIAGSI
+96 TIAGSI
-102 KNSFDEIN
+102 KNSFDGIN
-110 KSTNENLLKQKLYAA
+110 KTTNENLLKQKLYAA
-125 DISNNRKNSSIN
+125 DISNNGKNSTIN
-137 ANGIAPHTIDKANID
+137 ANGIAPHTIG
-152 PKPIEENFHNSFN
+152 EQNSY
-165 NITKEGQD
+165 
-173 TGEAIAGSIKNSL
+173 
-186 DHINNISNNNLLKQK
+186 LK
-201 LPDVNISRPSM
+201 DMGHVNISRPSM
-212 TAPLPSEAIPAEPS
+212 TTPFPSEAIPAEPS
-226 VTNSKHMA
+226 VANSKHMA
-234 QEAISAVND
+234 QEAISAVNK

-257 NALNAIKQHAEN
+257 NALDAIKQHAEN
-269 AKQSIHEPKS
+269 AKQSIREPKS

-285 RVNPYNTN
+285 RVSPYHTN

-303 SLGKAMAAPIDAMG
+303 SFANTMASPMDAIVT
-317 NILMDLGT
+317 NV
-325 EIGQSI
+325 GQSI
-331 SHMKNAT
+331 SNMKTST
-338 TNGFNAVKQA
+338 TNDFNEVKQA

-363 VDNVATTIASAANN
+363 VNSVATSIANAANN

-395 SANALGK
+395 SADALRK
-402 NFGQTISG
+402 NFGQAISG
-410 AIKGVTDKFSFD
+410 TIKGITDKFSFD
-422 SIFTGVEKHTQN
+422 SIFTGVGKHAQN

-555 QKRVMGTEKQKGI
+555 QKRVMGTEKEKGI

-580 QKSLTELNEA
+580 QKSLTELNET

-614 SLVTVAKDNK
+614 NLVTVAKDNK

-631 AALAVAAVSY
+631 AALAVVAVSY

-686 FHDFVASSPMVQSAL
+686 FHDFVANSPMVRSAL
-701 NKLSEVWQE
+701 NKLSEAWQE
-710 LKKRAQPIIDY
+710 LKNKAQPIIDF
-721 FKAVWGFVTAAWN
+721 FKTVWGFVTDAWN

-741 KSFFDMLNAIKDYFM
+741 KSFFDMLNAIKDYFI
-756 NIFNDIS
+756 NIWNEIS
-763 TIASNITKAIREKL
+763 TIASKITKAIRDKL
-777 TDMLPAK
+777 THMLPTK
-784 LQYWLGLSDDKENDI
+784 LQYWLGLNDDKENDI

-859 NTNKPVEDIGKVL
+859 NTNKPVEDIGQKL
-872 TDRTTDSI
+872 TDRQTYEIRKAIAETDDSV
-880 NRAIS
+880 
-885 YQDDPIMR
+885 MR

>member
-60 AFNNIGQNISG
+60 ALNNIGQNISG

-96 AIAGSI
+96 TIASSI

-110 KSTNENLLKQKLYAA
+110 KTTNENLLKQKLYAA
-125 DISNNRKNSSIN
+125 DIANNGKNSAID
-137 ANGIAPHTIDKANID
+137 AIGIAPDTIDEQNSYAKD
-152 PKPIEENFHNSFN
+152 MGHENF
-165 NITKEGQD
+165 
-173 TGEAIAGSIKNSL
+173 L
-186 DHINNISNNNLLKQK
+186 
-201 LPDVNISRPSM
+201 RPSM
-212 TAPLPSEAIPAEPS
+212 TAPFPPEAIPAEPS

-234 QEAISAVND
+234 QEAISAVNE

-257 NALNAIKQHAEN
+257 NALDAIKQHTEN
-269 AKQSIHEPKS
+269 AKQSIHEPKP
-279 TLSQAT
+279 TLNQAT
-285 RVNPYNTN
+285 RVSPYHTN

-545 RRYVMSTDKT
+545 RRYVMSTNKT
-555 QKRVMGTEKQKGI
+555 QKRVMGTEKEKGI

-580 QKSLTELNEA
+580 QKSLAELNET

-741 KSFFDMLNAIKDYFM
+741 KSFFDMLNAIKDYFI

-763 TIASNITKAIREKL
+763 TIASKITKAIRDKL
-777 TDMLPAK
+777 THMLPTK
-784 LQYWLGLSDDKENDI
+784 LQYWLGLNDGKENDI

-859 NTNKPVEDIGKVL
+859 NTNKPVEDIGQKL
-872 TDRTTDSI
+872 TDRQTYEIRKAIAETDDSV
-880 NRAIS
+880 
-885 YQDDPIMR
+885 MR

>member
-35 TASNASEKSG
+35 TASNASEKSA

-51 VSSFNAVSS
+51 VSSFNAVST

-78 EADQVFSHIKEAG
+78 EADQVFSQIKQAG

-96 AIAGSI
+96 IIASSI

-110 KSTNENLLKQKLYAA
+110 KTTNENLLKQKLRAA
-125 DISNNRKNSSIN
+125 DIANNGKNSAIN
-137 ANGIAPHTIDKANID
+137 AIGIAPDTIGEQNSYAKDIGH
-152 PKPIEENFHNSFN
+152 ENF
-165 NITKEGQD
+165 
-173 TGEAIAGSIKNSL
+173 L
-186 DHINNISNNNLLKQK
+186 
-201 LPDVNISRPSM
+201 RPSM
-212 TAPLPSEAIPAEPS
+212 TAPFPPEAIPAEPS

-234 QEAISAVND
+234 QEAISAVNE

-257 NALNAIKQHAEN
+257 NALDAIKQHTEN
-269 AKQSIHEPKS
+269 AKQSIHEPKP
-279 TLSQAT
+279 TLNQAT
-285 RVNPYNTN
+285 RVSPYHTN

-338 TNGFNAVKQA
+338 ANGFNAVKQA

-395 SANALGK
+395 SADALGK

-545 RRYVMSTDKT
+545 RRYIMSTDKT
-555 QKRVMGTEKQKGI
+555 QKRVMGTEKEKGI

-580 QKSLTELNEA
+580 QKSLAELNET

-701 NKLSEVWQE
+701 NKLSEAWQE

-756 NIFNDIS
+756 NILNDIS
-763 TIASNITKAIREKL
+763 DIATNITKAIRDKL
-777 TDMLPAK
+777 THMLPTK
-784 LQYWLGLSDDKENDI
+784 LQYWLGLNDDKENDI

-859 NTNKPVEDIGKVL
+859 NTNKPVEDIGKVV
-872 TDRTTDSI
+872 TDKNIDSI

>member
-60 AFNNIGQNISG
+60 ALNNIGQNISG

-96 AIAGSI
+96 TIAGSI

-110 KSTNENLLKQKLYAA
+110 KTTNENLLKQKLYAA
-125 DISNNRKNSSIN
+125 DISNNGKNSTIN
-137 ANGIAPHTIDKANID
+137 ANGIAPHTIG
-152 PKPIEENFHNSFN
+152 EQNSY
-165 NITKEGQD
+165 
-173 TGEAIAGSIKNSL
+173 
-186 DHINNISNNNLLKQK
+186 LK
-201 LPDVNISRPSM
+201 DMGHVNISRPSM
-212 TAPLPSEAIPAEPS
+212 TAPFPSEAIPAEPS
-226 VTNSKHMA
+226 VANSKHMA
-234 QEAISAVND
+234 QEAISAVNE
-243 TFRHSVNDMGNETR
+243 TFRHSVNDMGNETQ
-257 NALNAIKQHAEN
+257 NALDTIKQHAEN
-269 AKQSIHEPKS
+269 AKQSIREPKS

-285 RVNPYNTN
+285 RVSPYHTN

-303 SLGKAMAAPIDAMG
+303 SFANTMAAPIDAIVT
-317 NILMDLGT
+317 NV
-325 EIGQSI
+325 GQSI
-331 SHMKNAT
+331 SNMKTST
-338 TNGFNAVKQA
+338 TNDFNEVKQA

-363 VDNVATTIASAANN
+363 VNSVATSIANAANN

-395 SANALGK
+395 SADALRK
-402 NFGQTISG
+402 NFGQAISG
-410 AIKGVTDKFSFD
+410 TIKGVTDKFSFD
-422 SIFTGVEKHTQN
+422 SIFTGVGKHAQN

-555 QKRVMGTEKQKGI
+555 QKRVMGTEKEKGI

-580 QKSLTELNEA
+580 QKSLTELNET

-614 SLVTVAKDNK
+614 NLVTVAKDNK

-631 AALAVAAVSY
+631 AALAVVAVSY

-686 FHDFVASSPMVQSAL
+686 FHDFVANSPMVRSAL
-701 NKLSEVWQE
+701 NKLSEAWQE
-710 LKKRAQPIIDY
+710 LKNKAQPIIDF
-721 FKAVWGFVTAAWN
+721 FKTVWGFVTDAWN

-741 KSFFDMLNAIKDYFM
+741 KSFFDMLDAIKDYFI
-756 NIFNDIS
+756 NIWNEIS

-784 LQYWLGLSDDKENDI
+784 LQYWLGLSDNKETDI

>member
-60 AFNNIGQNISG
+60 ALNNIGQNISG

-110 KSTNENLLKQKLYAA
+110 KTTNENLLKQKLHAA
-125 DISNNRKNSSIN
+125 DISNNGKNSTIN
-137 ANGIAPHTIDKANID
+137 ANGIAPHTIG
-152 PKPIEENFHNSFN
+152 EQNSY
-165 NITKEGQD
+165 
-173 TGEAIAGSIKNSL
+173 
-186 DHINNISNNNLLKQK
+186 LK
-201 LPDVNISRPSM
+201 DMGHVNISRPSM
-212 TAPLPSEAIPAEPS
+212 TAPFPSEAIPAEPS
-226 VTNSKHMA
+226 VANSKHMA
-234 QEAISAVND
+234 QEAISAVNE

-257 NALNAIKQHAEN
+257 NELDAIKQHAEN
-269 AKQSIHEPKS
+269 AKQSIREPKS

-285 RVNPYNTN
+285 RVSPYHTN

-303 SLGKAMAAPIDAMG
+303 SFANTMAAPMDAIVT
-317 NILMDLGT
+317 NV
-325 EIGQSI
+325 GQSI
-331 SHMKNAT
+331 SNMKTSTAND
-338 TNGFNAVKQA
+338 FNEVKQA

-363 VDNVATTIASAANN
+363 VNSVATSIANAANN

-395 SANALGK
+395 SADALRK
-402 NFGQTISG
+402 NFGQAISG
-410 AIKGVTDKFSFD
+410 TIKGVTDKFSFD
-422 SIFTGVEKHTQN
+422 SIFTGVGKHAQN

-555 QKRVMGTEKQKGI
+555 QKRVMGTEKEKGI

-580 QKSLTELNEA
+580 QKSLDDLNEA

-614 SLVTVAKDNK
+614 NLVTVAKDNK

-631 AALAVAAVSY
+631 AALAVVAVSY

-686 FHDFVASSPMVQSAL
+686 FHDFVANSPMVRSAL
-701 NKLSEVWQE
+701 NKLSEAWQE
-710 LKKRAQPIIDY
+710 LKNKAQPIIDF
-721 FKAVWGFVTAAWN
+721 FKTVWGFVTDAWN

-741 KSFFDMLNAIKDYFM
+741 KSFFDMLNAIKDYFI
-756 NIFNDIS
+756 NIWNEIS

-784 LQYWLGLSDDKENDI
+784 LQYWLGLSDNKETDI

-859 NTNKPVEDIGKVL
+859 NTNKPVEDIGQKL
-872 TDRTTDSI
+872 TDRQTYEIKKAIADTDDSV
-880 NRAIS
+880 
-885 YQDDPIMR
+885 MR

>member
-71 SFSQIKS
+71 SFSQIKL
-78 EADQVFSHIKEAG
+78 EADQVFSQIKQAG

-96 AIAGSI
+96 IIASSI

-110 KSTNENLLKQKLYAA
+110 KNTNENLLKQKLYAA
-125 DISNNRKNSSIN
+125 DISNNGKNSAIN
-137 ANGIAPHTIDKANID
+137 ANGIAPDTIG
-152 PKPIEENFHNSFN
+152 EQNSYV
-165 NITKEGQD
+165 KDMGHE
-173 TGEAIAGSIKNSL
+173 
-186 DHINNISNNNLLKQK
+186 
-201 LPDVNISRPSM
+201 NISRPSM
-212 TAPLPSEAIPAEPS
+212 TAPFPPEAIPAEPS

-234 QEAISAVND
+234 QEAISAVNE

-257 NALNAIKQHAEN
+257 NALDAIKQHTEN
-269 AKQSIHEPKS
+269 AKQSIHEPKP

-285 RVNPYNTN
+285 RVSPYHTN

-338 TNGFNAVKQA
+338 ANGFNAVKQA

-377 IHTFITDIIKSS
+377 IHTFITDIVKSS

-395 SANALGK
+395 SADALGK

-545 RRYVMSTDKT
+545 RRYIMSTDKT
-555 QKRVMGTEKQKGI
+555 QKRVMGTEKEKGI

-580 QKSLTELNEA
+580 QKSLAELNET

-601 LMPAFTFIVDGLK
+601 LMPAFTFIVNGLK

-701 NKLSEVWQE
+701 NKLSEAWQE

-756 NIFNDIS
+756 NILNDIS
-763 TIASNITKAIREKL
+763 DIATNITKAIRDKL
-777 TDMLPAK
+777 THMLPTK

-859 NTNKPVEDIGKVL
+859 NTNKPVEDIGKVV
-872 TDRTTDSI
+872 TDKNIDSI

>member
-60 AFNNIGQNISG
+60 ALNNIGQNISG

-96 AIAGSI
+96 TIAGSI

-110 KSTNENLLKQKLYAA
+110 KTTNENLLKQKLHAA
-125 DISNNRKNSSIN
+125 DISNNGKNSTIN
-137 ANGIAPHTIDKANID
+137 ANGIAPQTIG
-152 PKPIEENFHNSFN
+152 EQNSY
-165 NITKEGQD
+165 
-173 TGEAIAGSIKNSL
+173 
-186 DHINNISNNNLLKQK
+186 LK
-201 LPDVNISRPSM
+201 DMGHVNISRPSM
-212 TAPLPSEAIPAEPS
+212 TAPFPPEAIPAEPS

-234 QEAISAVND
+234 QEAISAVNE

-257 NALNAIKQHAEN
+257 NALDAIKQHAEN
-269 AKQSIHEPKS
+269 AKQSIHEPKP

-285 RVNPYNTN
+285 RVSPYHTN

-303 SLGKAMAAPIDAMG
+303 SFANTMAAPMDAIVT
-317 NILMDLGT
+317 NV
-325 EIGQSI
+325 GQSI
-331 SHMKNAT
+331 SNMKTST
-338 TNGFNAVKQA
+338 TNDFNEVKQA

-363 VDNVATTIASAANN
+363 VNSVATSIANAANN

-395 SANALGK
+395 SADALRK
-402 NFGQTISG
+402 NFGQAISG
-410 AIKGVTDKFSFD
+410 TIKGVTDKFSFD
-422 SIFTGVEKHTQN
+422 SIFTGVGKHAQN

-545 RRYVMSTDKT
+545 RRYIMSTDKT
-555 QKRVMGTEKQKGI
+555 QKRVMGTEKEKGI

-580 QKSLTELNEA
+580 QKSLDDLNEA

-614 SLVTVAKDNK
+614 NLVTVAKDNK

-631 AALAVAAVSY
+631 AALAVVAVSY

-686 FHDFVASSPMVQSAL
+686 FHDFVANSPMVRSAL
-701 NKLSEVWQE
+701 NKLSEAWQE
-710 LKKRAQPIIDY
+710 LKNKAQPIIDF
-721 FKAVWGFVTAAWN
+721 FKTVWGFVTDAWN

-741 KSFFDMLNAIKDYFM
+741 KSFFDMLNAIKDYFI
-756 NIFNDIS
+756 NIWNEIS
-763 TIASNITKAIREKL
+763 TIASKITKAIRDKL
-777 TDMLPAK
+777 THMLPTK
-784 LQYWLGLSDDKENDI
+784 LQYWLGLNDDKENDI

-833 VEITKTKNIENNK
+833 VEITKTQNIENNK
-846 QTNVTVGETHITV
+846 QTNVTVGAPNIV
-859 NTNKPVEDIGKVL
+859 INAPG
-872 TDRTTDSI
+872 DSAGGLEKATKI
-880 NRAIS
+880 VQGAFIQS
-885 YQDDPIMR
+885 TLQGFDDCRQN

>member
-60 AFNNIGQNISG
+60 ALNNIGQNISG
-71 SFSQIKS
+71 SFSQIKL
-78 EADQVFSHIKEAG
+78 EADQVFSQIKQAG
-91 QNTGD
+91 ENTGD
-96 AIAGSI
+96 TIASSI

-110 KSTNENLLKQKLYAA
+110 KSTNENLLKQNFHAA
-125 DISNNRKNSSIN
+125 DISNNGKNSAID
-137 ANGIAPHTIDKANID
+137 AIGIAPDTIG
-152 PKPIEENFHNSFN
+152 EQNSYV
-165 NITKEGQD
+165 KDMGRE
-173 TGEAIAGSIKNSL
+173 
-186 DHINNISNNNLLKQK
+186 
-201 LPDVNISRPSM
+201 NISRPLM
-212 TAPLPSEAIPAEPS
+212 TAPFPPEAIPAEPS

-234 QEAISAVND
+234 QEAISAVNE

-257 NALNAIKQHAEN
+257 NALNAIKQHTEN
-269 AKQSIHEPKS
+269 AKQSIHEPKP
-279 TLSQAT
+279 TLNQAT
-285 RVNPYNTN
+285 RVSPYHTN

-395 SANALGK
+395 SADALGK

-410 AIKGVTDKFSFD
+410 AIKGVTDNFSFD
-422 SIFTGVEKHTQN
+422 SIFTGVGKHAQN

-545 RRYVMSTDKT
+545 RRYVMSTNKT
-555 QKRVMGTEKQKGI
+555 QKSVMGTEKEKGI

-580 QKSLTELNEA
+580 QKSLAELNET

-701 NKLSEVWQE
+701 NKLSEAWEE

-756 NIFNDIS
+756 NILNDIS
-763 TIASNITKAIREKL
+763 DIATNITKAIRDKL
-777 TDMLPAK
+777 THMLPTK
-784 LQYWLGLSDDKENDI
+784 LQYWLGLNDDKENDI

-859 NTNKPVEDIGKVL
+859 NTNKPVEDIGKVV
-872 TDRTTDSI
+872 TDKNIDSI

>member
-60 AFNNIGQNISG
+60 ALNNIGQNISG
-71 SFSQIKS
+71 SFSQIKL
-78 EADQVFSHIKEAG
+78 EADQVFSQIKQAG

-96 AIAGSI
+96 TIASSI

-110 KSTNENLLKQKLYAA
+110 KTTDENLLKQKLRAA
-125 DISNNRKNSSIN
+125 DIANNGKNSAID
-137 ANGIAPHTIDKANID
+137 AIGIAPNTIGEQNSYAKDIGH
-152 PKPIEENFHNSFN
+152 ENF
-165 NITKEGQD
+165 
-173 TGEAIAGSIKNSL
+173 L
-186 DHINNISNNNLLKQK
+186 
-201 LPDVNISRPSM
+201 RPSM
-212 TAPLPSEAIPAEPS
+212 TAPFPPEDIPAEPS

-234 QEAISAVND
+234 QEAISAVNE

-257 NALNAIKQHAEN
+257 NALDAIKQHTEN
-269 AKQSIHEPKS
+269 AKQSIHEPKP
-279 TLSQAT
+279 TLNQAT
-285 RVNPYNTN
+285 RVSPYHTN

-395 SANALGK
+395 SADALGK

-545 RRYVMSTDKT
+545 RRYVMSTNKT
-555 QKRVMGTEKQKGI
+555 QKRVMGTEKEKGI

-580 QKSLTELNEA
+580 QKSLAELNET

-686 FHDFVASSPMVQSAL
+686 FHDFVASSPLVQSAL

-756 NIFNDIS
+756 NILNDIS

-799 PTPDDEQKQA
+799 PTPDNEQKQA

-859 NTNKPVEDIGKVL
+859 NTNKPVEDIGQKL
-872 TDRTTDSI
+872 TDRQTYEIKKAIADTDDSV
-880 NRAIS
+880 
-885 YQDDPIMR
+885 MR

>member
-60 AFNNIGQNISG
+60 ALNNISQNISG

-78 EADQVFSHIKEAG
+78 EADQVFSHIKQAG

-110 KSTNENLLKQKLYAA
+110 KTTNENLLKQKLHAA
-125 DISNNRKNSSIN
+125 DISNNGKNSTIN
-137 ANGIAPHTIDKANID
+137 ANGIAPQTIG
-152 PKPIEENFHNSFN
+152 EQNSY
-165 NITKEGQD
+165 
-173 TGEAIAGSIKNSL
+173 
-186 DHINNISNNNLLKQK
+186 LK
-201 LPDVNISRPSM
+201 DMGHVNISRPSM
-212 TAPLPSEAIPAEPS
+212 TAPFPSEAIPAEPS
-226 VTNSKHMA
+226 VANSKHMA

-257 NALNAIKQHAEN
+257 NALDKIKQHAEN

-285 RVNPYNTN
+285 RVSPYHTN

-303 SLGKAMAAPIDAMG
+303 SFANTMAAPMDAIVT
-317 NILMDLGT
+317 NV
-325 EIGQSI
+325 GQSI
-331 SHMKNAT
+331 SNMKTSTAND
-338 TNGFNAVKQA
+338 FNEVKQA

-363 VDNVATTIASAANN
+363 VNSVATSIANAANN

-395 SANALGK
+395 SADALRK

-422 SIFTGVEKHTQN
+422 SIFTGVGKHAQN

-545 RRYVMSTDKT
+545 RRYIMSTDKT
-555 QKRVMGTEKQKGI
+555 QKRVMGTEKEKGI

-631 AALAVAAVSY
+631 AALAVVAVSY

-686 FHDFVASSPMVQSAL
+686 FHDFVANSPMVRSAL
-701 NKLSEVWQE
+701 NKLSEAWQE
-710 LKKRAQPIIDY
+710 LKNKAQPIIDF
-721 FKAVWGFVTAAWN
+721 FKTVWGFVTDAWN

-859 NTNKPVEDIGKVL
+859 NTNKPVEDIGQKL
-872 TDRTTDSI
+872 TDQQTYAIKKAIADTDDSV
-880 NRAIS
+880 
-885 YQDDPIMR
+885 MR

>member
-60 AFNNIGQNISG
+60 ALNNIGQNISG

-78 EADQVFSHIKEAG
+78 EADQVFSHIKQAG

-96 AIAGSI
+96 TIAGSI

-110 KSTNENLLKQKLYAA
+110 KTTNENLLKQKLRAA
-125 DISNNRKNSSIN
+125 DIANNGKNSAID
-137 ANGIAPHTIDKANID
+137 AIGIAPDTIG
-152 PKPIEENFHNSFN
+152 EQNSY
-165 NITKEGQD
+165 
-173 TGEAIAGSIKNSL
+173 
-186 DHINNISNNNLLKQK
+186 LK
-201 LPDVNISRPSM
+201 DMGHVNISRPLM
-212 TAPLPSEAIPAEPS
+212 TAPFPPEAIPAEPS

-234 QEAISAVND
+234 QEAISAVNE

-257 NALNAIKQHAEN
+257 NALDAIKQHTEN
-269 AKQSIHEPKS
+269 AKQSIHEPKP
-279 TLSQAT
+279 TLNQAT
-285 RVNPYNTN
+285 RVSPYHTN

-395 SANALGK
+395 SADALGK

-493 IFDKLGISLKNQ
+493 IFDKLGILLKNQ

-545 RRYVMSTDKT
+545 RRYVMSTNKT
-555 QKRVMGTEKQKGI
+555 QKRVMGTEKEKGI

-648 AVATIAATWPILA
+648 AIATIAATWPILA

-701 NKLSEVWQE
+701 NKLSEAWEE
-710 LKKRAQPIIDY
+710 LKKRARPIIDY

-756 NIFNDIS
+756 NILNDIS
-763 TIASNITKAIREKL
+763 DIATNITKAIRDKL
-777 TDMLPAK
+777 THMLPTK
-784 LQYWLGLSDDKENDI
+784 LQYWLGLSDGKENDI
-799 PTPDDEQKQA
+799 PIPDDEQKQA

-859 NTNKPVEDIGKVL
+859 NTNKPVEDIGQKL
-872 TDRTTDSI
+872 TDRQTYEIKKAIADTDDSV
-880 NRAIS
+880 
-885 YQDDPIMR
+885 MR

>member
-60 AFNNIGQNISG
+60 ALNNIGQNISG

-96 AIAGSI
+96 TIAGSI

-110 KSTNENLLKQKLYAA
+110 KTTNENLLKQKLYAA
-125 DISNNRKNSSIN
+125 DISNNGKNSTIN
-137 ANGIAPHTIDKANID
+137 ANGIAPHTIG
-152 PKPIEENFHNSFN
+152 EQNSY
-165 NITKEGQD
+165 
-173 TGEAIAGSIKNSL
+173 
-186 DHINNISNNNLLKQK
+186 LK
-201 LPDVNISRPSM
+201 DIGHVNISRPSM
-212 TAPLPSEAIPAEPS
+212 TAPFPSEAIPAEPS
-226 VTNSKHMA
+226 VANSKHMA
-234 QEAISAVND
+234 QEAISAVNE

-257 NALNAIKQHAEN
+257 NELDAIKQHAEN
-269 AKQSIHEPKS
+269 AKQSIREPKS

-285 RVNPYNTN
+285 RVSPYHTN

-303 SLGKAMAAPIDAMG
+303 SFANTMAAPMDAIVT
-317 NILMDLGT
+317 NV
-325 EIGQSI
+325 GQSI
-331 SHMKNAT
+331 SNMKTSTAND
-338 TNGFNAVKQA
+338 FNEVKQA

-363 VDNVATTIASAANN
+363 VNSVATSIANAANN

-395 SANALGK
+395 SADALRK
-402 NFGQTISG
+402 NFGQAISG
-410 AIKGVTDKFSFD
+410 TIKGVTDKFSFD
-422 SIFTGVEKHTQN
+422 SIFTGVGKHAQN

-545 RRYVMSTDKT
+545 RRYIMSTDKT
-555 QKRVMGTEKQKGI
+555 QKRVMGTEKEKGI

-580 QKSLTELNEA
+580 QKSLDDLNEA

-614 SLVTVAKDNK
+614 NLVTVAKDNK

-631 AALAVAAVSY
+631 AALAVVAVSY

-686 FHDFVASSPMVQSAL
+686 FHDFVANSPMVRSAL
-701 NKLSEVWQE
+701 NKLSEAWQE
-710 LKKRAQPIIDY
+710 LKNKAQPIIDF
-721 FKAVWGFVTAAWN
+721 FKTVWGFVTDAWN

-741 KSFFDMLNAIKDYFM
+741 KSFFDMLNAIKDYFI
-756 NIFNDIS
+756 NIWNEIS
-763 TIASNITKAIREKL
+763 TIASKITKAIRDKL
-777 TDMLPAK
+777 THMLPTK
-784 LQYWLGLSDDKENDI
+784 LQYWLGLNDDKENDI

-821 DQVQQNGVPSNA
+821 DQVQQNSVPSNA
-833 VEITKTKNIENNK
+833 VEITKTQNIENNK
-846 QTNVTVGETHITV
+846 QTNVTVGAPNIV
-859 NTNKPVEDIGKVL
+859 INAPG
-872 TDRTTDSI
+872 DSAGGLEKATKI
-880 NRAIS
+880 VQGAFIQS
-885 YQDDPIMR
+885 TLQGFDDCRQN

>member
-60 AFNNIGQNISG
+60 ALNNIGQNISG

-110 KSTNENLLKQKLYAA
+110 KTTNENLLKQKLYAA
-125 DISNNRKNSSIN
+125 DISNNGKNSTIN
-137 ANGIAPHTIDKANID
+137 ANGIAPHTIG
-152 PKPIEENFHNSFN
+152 EQNSY
-165 NITKEGQD
+165 
-173 TGEAIAGSIKNSL
+173 
-186 DHINNISNNNLLKQK
+186 LK
-201 LPDVNISRPSM
+201 DIGHVNISRPSM
-212 TAPLPSEAIPAEPS
+212 TAPFPPEAIPAEPS
-226 VTNSKHMA
+226 VANSKHIA
-234 QEAISAVND
+234 QEAISAVNE

-257 NALNAIKQHAEN
+257 NELDAIKQHAEN
-269 AKQSIHEPKS
+269 AKQSIHEPKP
-279 TLSQAT
+279 TLNQAT
-285 RVNPYNTN
+285 RVSPYHTN

-303 SLGKAMAAPIDAMG
+303 SFANTMAAPMDAIVT
-317 NILMDLGT
+317 NV
-325 EIGQSI
+325 GQSI
-331 SHMKNAT
+331 SNMKTST
-338 TNGFNAVKQA
+338 TNDFNEVKQA

-363 VDNVATTIASAANN
+363 VNSVATSIANAANN

-395 SANALGK
+395 SADALRK
-402 NFGQTISG
+402 NFGQAISG
-410 AIKGVTDKFSFD
+410 TIKGITDKFSFD
-422 SIFTGVEKHTQN
+422 SIFTGVGKHAQN

-555 QKRVMGTEKQKGI
+555 QKRVMGTEKEKGI

-580 QKSLTELNEA
+580 QKSLTELNET

-614 SLVTVAKDNK
+614 NLVTVAKDNK

-631 AALAVAAVSY
+631 AALAVVAVSY

-686 FHDFVASSPMVQSAL
+686 FHDFVANSPMVRSAL
-701 NKLSEVWQE
+701 NKLSEAWQE
-710 LKKRAQPIIDY
+710 LKNKAQPIIDF
-721 FKAVWGFVTAAWN
+721 FKTVWGFVTDAWN

-741 KSFFDMLNAIKDYFM
+741 KSFFDMLNAIKDYFI
-756 NIFNDIS
+756 NIWNEIS

-784 LQYWLGLSDDKENDI
+784 LQYWLGLSDNKETDI

-833 VEITKTKNIENNK
+833 VEITKTQNIENNK
-846 QTNVTVGETHITV
+846 QTNVTVGAPNIV
-859 NTNKPVEDIGKVL
+859 INAPG
-872 TDRTTDSI
+872 DSI
-880 NRAIS
+880 GGMKKAGEIS
-885 YQDDPIMR
+885 RSVLFKNTSQGFDDCRQN

>member
-78 EADQVFSHIKEAG
+78 EADQVFSHIKQAG

-110 KSTNENLLKQKLYAA
+110 KTTNENLLKQKLHAA
-125 DISNNRKNSSIN
+125 DISNNGKNSPIN
-137 ANGIAPHTIDKANID
+137 ANGIAPHTIG
-152 PKPIEENFHNSFN
+152 EQNSY
-165 NITKEGQD
+165 
-173 TGEAIAGSIKNSL
+173 
-186 DHINNISNNNLLKQK
+186 LK
-201 LPDVNISRPSM
+201 DIGHVNISRPSM
-212 TAPLPSEAIPAEPS
+212 TAPFPSEAIPAEPS
-226 VTNSKHMA
+226 VANSKHMA

-257 NALNAIKQHAEN
+257 NALNAIKQHTEN

-285 RVNPYNTN
+285 RVSPYNTN

-395 SANALGK
+395 SADALGK

-422 SIFTGVEKHTQN
+422 SIFTGVGKHAQN

-479 VTTALGDKTSQAAA
+479 VTTTLGDKTSQAAA

-555 QKRVMGTEKQKGI
+555 QKRVMGTEKEKGI

-580 QKSLTELNEA
+580 QKSLAELNET

-701 NKLSEVWQE
+701 NKLSEAWQE

-741 KSFFDMLNAIKDYFM
+741 KSFFDMLNAIKDYFI
-756 NIFNDIS
+756 NILNDIS
-763 TIASNITKAIREKL
+763 TIASKITKAIRDKL
-777 TDMLPAK
+777 THMLPTK
-784 LQYWLGLSDDKENDI
+784 LQYWLGLSDGKENDI

-859 NTNKPVEDIGKVL
+859 NTNKPVEDIGQKL
-872 TDRTTDSI
+872 TDRQTYEIKKAIADTDDSV
-880 NRAIS
+880 
-885 YQDDPIMR
+885 MR

>member
-96 AIAGSI
+96 TIAGSI

-110 KSTNENLLKQKLYAA
+110 KTTNENLLKQKLRAA
-125 DISNNRKNSSIN
+125 EIANNGKNSAID
-137 ANGIAPHTIDKANID
+137 AIGIAPDTIG
-152 PKPIEENFHNSFN
+152 EQNSYV
-165 NITKEGQD
+165 KDMGHE
-173 TGEAIAGSIKNSL
+173 
-186 DHINNISNNNLLKQK
+186 
-201 LPDVNISRPSM
+201 NISRPSM
-212 TAPLPSEAIPAEPS
+212 TAPFPPEAIPAEPS

-234 QEAISAVND
+234 QEAISAVNE

-257 NALNAIKQHAEN
+257 NALDAIKQHTEN
-269 AKQSIHEPKS
+269 AKQSIHEPKP
-279 TLSQAT
+279 TLNQAT
-285 RVNPYNTN
+285 RVSPYHTN

-395 SANALGK
+395 SADALGK

-555 QKRVMGTEKQKGI
+555 QKRVMGTEKEKGI

-580 QKSLTELNEA
+580 QKSLAELNET

-631 AALAVAAVSY
+631 AALTVAAVSY

-756 NIFNDIS
+756 NILNDIS
-763 TIASNITKAIREKL
+763 DIATNITKAIRDKL

-859 NTNKPVEDIGKVL
+859 NTNKPVEDIGQKL
-872 TDRTTDSI
+872 TDQQTYAIKKAIADTDDSV
-880 NRAIS
+880 
-885 YQDDPIMR
+885 MR

>member
-20 ASAKKMDGSLKQLLN
+20 ASAKKMDGSLKQLSN

-110 KSTNENLLKQKLYAA
+110 KSTNENLLKQKLRAA
-125 DISNNRKNSSIN
+125 EIANNGKNSAID
-137 ANGIAPHTIDKANID
+137 AIGIAPDTIG
-152 PKPIEENFHNSFN
+152 EQNSYV
-165 NITKEGQD
+165 KDMGHE
-173 TGEAIAGSIKNSL
+173 
-186 DHINNISNNNLLKQK
+186 
-201 LPDVNISRPSM
+201 NISRPSM
-212 TAPLPSEAIPAEPS
+212 TAPFPPEAIPAEPS

-234 QEAISAVND
+234 QEAISAVNE

-257 NALNAIKQHAEN
+257 NALDAIKQHTEN
-269 AKQSIHEPKS
+269 AKQSIHEPKP
-279 TLSQAT
+279 TLNQAT
-285 RVNPYNTN
+285 RVSPYHTN

-363 VDNVATTIASAANN
+363 VNSVATSIANAANN

-395 SANALGK
+395 SADALRK
-402 NFGQTISG
+402 NFGQAISG
-410 AIKGVTDKFSFD
+410 TIKGVTDKFSFD
-422 SIFTGVEKHTQN
+422 SIFTGVGKHAQN

-545 RRYVMSTDKT
+545 RRYIMSTDNT
-555 QKRVMGTEKQKGI
+555 QKRVMGTEKEKGI

-580 QKSLTELNEA
+580 QKSLTELNET

-601 LMPAFTFIVDGLK
+601 LMPAFTIIVDGLK
-614 SLVTVAKDNK
+614 NLVTVAKDNK

-631 AALAVAAVSY
+631 AALAVVAVSY

-648 AVATIAATWPILA
+648 AVATIAATSPILA

-686 FHDFVASSPMVQSAL
+686 FHDFVASSPLVQSAL

-756 NIFNDIS
+756 NILNDIS
-763 TIASNITKAIREKL
+763 TIATNITKAIRDKL
-777 TDMLPAK
+777 TDMLPTK
-784 LQYWLGLSDDKENDI
+784 LQYWLGLNDDKENDI

-859 NTNKPVEDIGKVL
+859 NTNKPVEDIGQKL
-872 TDRTTDSI
+872 TDRQTYAIKKAIADTDDSV
-880 NRAIS
+880 
-885 YQDDPIMR
+885 MR

>member
-35 TASNASEKSG
+35 TASNASEKSE

-60 AFNNIGQNISG
+60 ALNNIGQNISG

-96 AIAGSI
+96 TIAGSI

-110 KSTNENLLKQKLYAA
+110 KTTNENLLKQKLYAA
-125 DISNNRKNSSIN
+125 DISNNGKNSTIN
-137 ANGIAPHTIDKANID
+137 ANGIAPHTIG
-152 PKPIEENFHNSFN
+152 EQNSY
-165 NITKEGQD
+165 
-173 TGEAIAGSIKNSL
+173 
-186 DHINNISNNNLLKQK
+186 LK
-201 LPDVNISRPSM
+201 DIGHVNISRPSM
-212 TAPLPSEAIPAEPS
+212 TAPFPSEAIPAEPS
-226 VTNSKHMA
+226 VANSKHMA
-234 QEAISAVND
+234 QEAISAVNE

-257 NALNAIKQHAEN
+257 NELDVIKQHAEN
-269 AKQSIHEPKS
+269 AKQSIREPKS

-285 RVNPYNTN
+285 RVSPYHTN

-303 SLGKAMAAPIDAMG
+303 SFANTMAAPMDAIVT
-317 NILMDLGT
+317 NV
-325 EIGQSI
+325 GQSI
-331 SHMKNAT
+331 SNMKTST
-338 TNGFNAVKQA
+338 TNDFNEVKQA

-363 VDNVATTIASAANN
+363 VNSVATSIANAANN

-395 SANALGK
+395 SADALRK
-402 NFGQTISG
+402 NFGQAISG
-410 AIKGVTDKFSFD
+410 TIKGITDKFSFD
-422 SIFTGVEKHTQN
+422 SIFTGVGKHAQN

-555 QKRVMGTEKQKGI
+555 QKRVMGTEKEKGI

-580 QKSLTELNEA
+580 QKSLTELNET

-614 SLVTVAKDNK
+614 NLVTVAKDNK

-631 AALAVAAVSY
+631 AALAVVAVSY

-686 FHDFVASSPMVQSAL
+686 FHDFVANSPMVRSAL
-701 NKLSEVWQE
+701 NKLSEAWQE
-710 LKKRAQPIIDY
+710 LKNKAQPIIDF
-721 FKAVWGFVTAAWN
+721 FKTVWGFVTDAWN

-741 KSFFDMLNAIKDYFM
+741 KSFFDMLNAIKDYFI
-756 NIFNDIS
+756 NIWNEIS

-784 LQYWLGLSDDKENDI
+784 LQYWLGLSDNKETDI

>member
-60 AFNNIGQNISG
+60 ALNNIGQNISG

-78 EADQVFSHIKEAG
+78 EADQVFSQIIQAG

-96 AIAGSI
+96 TIASSI

-110 KSTNENLLKQKLYAA
+110 KTTNENLLKQKLRAA
-125 DISNNRKNSSIN
+125 DIANNGKNSAID
-137 ANGIAPHTIDKANID
+137 AIGIAPDTIGEQNSYAKDIGH
-152 PKPIEENFHNSFN
+152 ENF
-165 NITKEGQD
+165 
-173 TGEAIAGSIKNSL
+173 L
-186 DHINNISNNNLLKQK
+186 
-201 LPDVNISRPSM
+201 RPSM
-212 TAPLPSEAIPAEPS
+212 TAPFPPEAIPAEPS

-234 QEAISAVND
+234 QEAISAVNE

-257 NALNAIKQHAEN
+257 NALDAIKQHTEN
-269 AKQSIHEPKS
+269 AKQSIHEPKP
-279 TLSQAT
+279 TLDQAT
-285 RVNPYNTN
+285 RVSPYHTN

-338 TNGFNAVKQA
+338 ANGFNAVKQA

-395 SANALGK
+395 SADALGK

-545 RRYVMSTDKT
+545 RRYVMSTNKT
-555 QKRVMGTEKQKGI
+555 QKRVMGTEKEKGI

-580 QKSLTELNEA
+580 QKSLAELNET

-686 FHDFVASSPMVQSAL
+686 FHDFVASSPLVQSAL
-701 NKLSEVWQE
+701 NKLSEAWEE

-756 NIFNDIS
+756 NILNDIS

-799 PTPDDEQKQA
+799 PTPDNEQKQA

-859 NTNKPVEDIGKVL
+859 NTNKPVEDIGQKL
-872 TDRTTDSI
+872 TDRQTYEIKKAIADTDDSV
-880 NRAIS
+880 
-885 YQDDPIMR
+885 MR